1 MFLYLNHF
9 DKRNLILSR
18 NLIYLRIKSYRGEG
32 QIVLQMRSLFIH
44 QIYVF
49 WGEKIE
55 QKPFDDIFD
64 EVSGSLA
71 NLTNRKQYIWEL
83 YWKQ

>member
-9 DKRNLILSR
+9 DKRNIILSR
-18 NLIYLRIKSYRGEG
+18 NLIYLRIKSYREEG
-32 QIVLQMRSLFIH
+32 QIVLQMKSLFIR

-64 EVSGSLA
+64 EVSSLA
-71 NLTNRKQYIWEL
+71 NLTNRKQYIWEP